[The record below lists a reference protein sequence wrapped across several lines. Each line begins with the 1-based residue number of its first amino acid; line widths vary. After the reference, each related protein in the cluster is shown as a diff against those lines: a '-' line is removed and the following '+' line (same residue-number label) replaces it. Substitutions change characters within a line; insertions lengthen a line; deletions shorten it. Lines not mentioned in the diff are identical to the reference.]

1 MGLVGINWIMGKIQD
16 LKTLYRWDIGQ
27 LDNGTIGEQNFEVG
41 KEFTVST
48 QNAQVY
54 LWLQP
59 TVSQ

>member
-1 MGLVGINWIMGKIQD
+1 MENSGFKDFGQ
-16 LKTLYRWDIGQ
+16 WDIGQ